1 MEWLLTHTKEQLL
14 IHASD
19 SAPYH
24 SRMGKSKKEGE
35 EGVRQKWERGK
46 LEREFLK
53 RLERLNTQGFNHQNA
68 SLLSNNYG

>member
-1 MEWLLTHTKEQLL
+1 MEWLLTQANEQLL

-35 EGVRQKWERGK
+35 DGMRQVASGVSSVLEKCRILREVEGVLPGV
-46 LEREFLK
+46 REV
-53 RLERLNTQGFNHQNA
+53 
-68 SLLSNNYG
+68 S

>member
-1 MEWLLTHTKEQLL
+1 LKLLSDGLASYLEWLLTQANEQLL

-35 EGVRQKWERGK
+35 DGMRQRWDRGETRERVPK
-46 LEREFLK
+46 E
-53 RLERLNTQGFNHQNA
+53 T
-68 SLLSNNYG
+68 